1 MRFLCL
7 SFLVA
12 LTSCLDEIQ
21 NPKIIILIS
30 ANAEWKVIKELFPN
44 EQYTTT
50 PWGEYFVNEI
60 KTGEDNKPVIFF
72 HEGWGKVSAA
82 GATQYAIDKWNPD
95 VLINLGTC
103 GGFEGTVNKFE
114 ILLVDRTIIY
124 DIREA
129 MGDSREAIEDY
140 STTIDL
146 SWIDF
151 PDSIRKTVMV
161 SADKDLIPHEIE
173 MLKRN
178 YNAIAGDWETGAIAY
193 TSLRNKKKLLILRGV
208 TDFVNDSTGEAY
220 GNNAAFVGGTKV
232 VMKKLVDDLP
242 AWLDAIKT
250 D

>member
-30 ANAEWKVIKELFPN
+30 ANAEWKVIKELFPG

-50 PWGEYFVNEI
+50 PWGEYFVDELN
-60 KTGEDNKPVIFF
+60 TREDNKPVIFF

-103 GGFEGTVNKFE
+103 GGFEGAVNKFE
-114 ILLVDRTIIY
+114 ILLVDRTIIC

-129 MGDSREAIEDY
+129 IEGY

-146 SWIDF
+146 SWINF

-161 SADKDLIPHEIE
+161 SADKDLIPHELEI
-173 MLKRN
+173 LKRN
-178 YNAIAGDWETGAIAY
+178 YNAIAGDWETGTIAY

-208 TDFVNDSTGEAY
+208 TDLVNDSTGEAY
-220 GNNAAFVGGTKV
+220 GNNYVFVSGTEV